1 MPDKNNFEPSAKKPK
16 VEIDLNNLVKQ
27 EKDSDVSPGSLEQEQ
42 RVQEQLLPTVQL
54 FGTDIP
60 YRRCG
65 KILLFSTAAVVALIR
80 AWLPIAADL
89 QQIINSLQV
98 RMLLQ
103 NNYKRNLAK
112 KILTLCV
119 GGDNDFFYEFRIK
132 KLILLDQIN

>member
-1 MPDKNNFEPSAKKPK
+1 MPDKNSFEPSAKKPK

-27 EKDSDVSPGSLEQEQ
+27 EKDSDESSSPGRLEQEQ

-98 RMLLQ
+98 KMLLQ
-103 NNYKRNLAK
+103 N
-112 KILTLCV
+112 
-119 GGDNDFFYEFRIK
+119 D
-132 KLILLDQIN
+132 